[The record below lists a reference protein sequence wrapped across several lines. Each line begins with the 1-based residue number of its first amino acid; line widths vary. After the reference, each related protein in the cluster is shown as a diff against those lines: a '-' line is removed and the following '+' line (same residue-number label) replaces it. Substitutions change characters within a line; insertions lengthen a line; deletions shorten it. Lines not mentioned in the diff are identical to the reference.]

1 MRRFF
6 VGKKKA
12 AIFFEYQ
19 VWEFYNNKNTQIRTF
34 HYFL

>member
-1 MRRFF
+1 MG
-6 VGKKKA
+6 VEYQMP
-12 AIFFEYQ
+12 IFFEYQ